1 MAGMRVAIVD
11 VGSNTVRL
19 LVASR
24 SSDHVE
30 PLREERAYLGLGAVV
45 EREGRVPEEK
55 IAQAANVARG
65 FSRIA
70 RSLDADNVE
79 VIVTAPGRLSD
90 NADVLLAA
98 LACSTGWPVRI
109 LSADE
114 EGRLAFAG
122 ALARADDLPESV
134 AVCDVGGG
142 STEILVGTR
151 SAGPV
156 WGRSFELG
164 SIRLTHRFFG
174 SDPPDK
180 RAVAA
185 LRAEVERRL
194 AGIVPPLPQ
203 AALATG
209 GSARGLRKLVGR
221 TLGGEELAEAIRILR
236 RRPAARIAATFELD
250 LLRARTLAAGAIVL
264 AEAQRRLAVP
274 FQVARGGLRE
284 GAALELLAEA
294 AAA

>member
-1 MAGMRVAIVD
+1 MRVAIVD

-24 SSDHVE
+24 SSDRVE

-55 IAQAANVARG
+55 IAQAADVARG

-90 NADVLLAA
+90 NADVLIAA

-151 SAGPV
+151 RAGPV

-164 SIRLTHRFFG
+164 SIRLTQRFFAE
-174 SDPPDK
+174 DPPDK
-180 RAVAA
+180 RGVAA

-194 AGIVPPLPQ
+194 VGMVPPLPQ

>member
-1 MAGMRVAIVD
+1 MRVAIVD

-90 NADVLLAA
+90 NAEVLLAA

-209 GSARGLRKLVGR
+209 GSARALRKLVGR
-221 TLGGEELAEAIRILR
+221 TLGGEELAEAVRILR

-284 GAALELLAEA
+284 GAALDLLAEA

>member
-209 GSARGLRKLVGR
+209 GSARALRKLVGR
-221 TLGGEELAEAIRILR
+221 TLGAEELAEAVRILR

-284 GAALELLAEA
+284 GAALDLLAEA

>member
-1 MAGMRVAIVD
+1 MRVAIVD

-24 SSDHVE
+24 SSHRVE

-45 EREGRVPEEK
+45 ESEGHVPEEK
-55 IAQAANVARG
+55 IAHAANVARG
-65 FSRIA
+65 FARIA
-70 RSLDADNVE
+70 RSLDAENVE
-79 VIVTAPGRLSD
+79 VIVTAPGRLSE
-90 NADVLLAA
+90 NGDVLVAA
-98 LACSTGWPVRI
+98 LACSTGWRVRI

-122 ALARADDLPESV
+122 ALARAGDLPGSV

-142 STEILVGTR
+142 STEILVGTGT
-151 SAGPV
+151 AGPV
-156 WGRSFELG
+156 WGRSFDLG
-164 SIRLTHRFFG
+164 SIRLTQRFFAD
-174 SDPPDK
+174 DPPDK
-180 RAVAA
+180 RSVAA
-185 LRAEVERRL
+185 LRAEVERQL
-194 AGIVPPLPQ
+194 TGIVPPLPQ

-209 GSARGLRKLVGR
+209 GSARALRKLVGR
-221 TLGGEELAEAIRILR
+221 TLGDEELAEAVRMLR
-236 RRPAARIAATFELD
+236 RRPAARIAARFELD
-250 LLRARTLAAGAIVL
+250 PLRAHTLAAGAVVL

-274 FQVARGGLRE
+274 FQVARGGVRE

>member
-1 MAGMRVAIVD
+1 MRVAIVD

-209 GSARGLRKLVGR
+209 GSARALRKLVGR
-221 TLGGEELAEAIRILR
+221 TLGAEELAEAVRILR

-284 GAALELLAEA
+284 GAALDLLAEA

>member
-1 MAGMRVAIVD
+1 MRVAIVD

-24 SSDHVE
+24 SSDRVE

-55 IAQAANVARG
+55 IAQAADVARG

-90 NADVLLAA
+90 NADVLIAA

-122 ALARADDLPESV
+122 ALARADDLPETV

-151 SAGPV
+151 RAGPV

-164 SIRLTHRFFG
+164 SIRLTQRFFAE
-174 SDPPDK
+174 DPPDK
-180 RAVAA
+180 RGVAA

-194 AGIVPPLPQ
+194 VGMVPPLPQ